1 MEGSVYFFSKD
12 DSGVSNMATARTS
25 MGTLREIR
33 PSSSWLEWLES
44 EICLPLALLI
54 SPVFDGFVEKCFQG
68 VPNEYVEILDV
79 KDMEVQAHFDILVV
93 RCHIGYNP

>member
-1 MEGSVYFFSKD
+1 MD
-12 DSGVSNMATARTS
+12 TARTS

-33 PSSSWLEWLES
+33 LSSSWLEWLES
-44 EICLPLALLI
+44 EKCLPLALLI
-54 SPVFDGFVEKCFQG
+54 SPDGFVKKCFQG

-79 KDMEVQAHFDILVV
+79 KDMEVQAHFNILVV